1 MMVPSNP
8 IVRLFYVRAAAA
20 AAHVVG
26 DRIKCRYI
34 FTCER

>member
-8 IVRLFYVRAAAA
+8 IVRLFYVRA

>member
-8 IVRLFYVRAAAA
+8 IVRLFYVRAA

>member
-8 IVRLFYVRAAAA
+8 IVRLFYVRAAA